1 MLIRRCKLIV
11 YILPTKIVITQ
22 NSLSRPRHHHVPFR
36 YSEEAPDRAEES
48 CAMMHPEEEEEDGQR
63 QHVSF
68 RDATRTLAKRAVR
81 LKSASAALAA
91 SDTSMKKCLTA
102 TDLLLL
108 GVGGVVGGGVFVLT
122 GAAAHDHAG
131 PAVVI
136 SYILASL
143 TSMIT
148 GLCYTEFAVETPV
161 AGSAYNFVALAFG
174 EFAGYLCGCNLALEL
189 TIAAAAVA
197 RGWTS
202 YMATLF
208 HAHPDA
214 LRIQIVGGDDIDD
227 VDNQNTMSIKLDFPS
242 AILVAMTTALL
253 AYGMKE
259 TAKFNAVVTIVSL
272 AVIGFVI
279 IAGGLAV
286 DSDNWTP
293 FAPNGINGILAGASV
308 VFFSFVGFDTV
319 ATCAEEVADPGRD
332 LPIGIMG
339 SLGIVAVLYALMSL
353 VITGMVPSNSIDVD
367 APFAL
372 AFRMRNMKWAES
384 IISFGA
390 VAAITTALVSSL
402 MGQPRVYM
410 VMARDGLLPKWFAKV
425 DSKLGTPINASVFTG
440 VTTGVLSLIVD
451 IEILAQL
458 VSIGT
463 LAIFASVCL
472 GLLARRHTPEGEDIS
487 LEERLPALRRCF
499 GLLICCAGFSA
510 TTVASGGGSGSSI
523 VAGIFFGAAVA
534 STVSFNSLPR
544 YHTPTKGFCTP
555 FVPYLPALG
564 VLATVQ
570 LIMSLG
576 PLAWARFV
584 VYTVVCSALYVW
596 YGAAGIRNGWDA
608 HSHETGNSHA
618 FHRMEEEDDA
628 VGEPTGPSP
637 FASTL
642 YGDTRGLHLERE
654 KASKDSTD
662 AEIERG
668 REIELVTRA

>member
-510 TTVASGGGSGSSI
+510 TTVASGGDSGSSI

-596 YGAAGIRNGWDA
+596 YGAAGIRNGWEA